1 MCILMEHSRIQ
12 EDLPDTPNPF
22 VVPSKT
28 NVKHKNKGD
37 LIPTKSDD
45 ACECKN
51 TFEPF
56 LCVSFMIL
64 LWYLTRQV
72 RDRN

>member
-1 MCILMEHSRIQ
+1 MEHSRIQ

-22 VVPSKT
+22 VVSSKT
-28 NVKHKNKGD
+28 IVKHENTGIKR
-37 LIPTKSDD
+37 DD
-45 ACECKN
+45 ACDCKNRN
-51 TFEPF
+51 TFEPY